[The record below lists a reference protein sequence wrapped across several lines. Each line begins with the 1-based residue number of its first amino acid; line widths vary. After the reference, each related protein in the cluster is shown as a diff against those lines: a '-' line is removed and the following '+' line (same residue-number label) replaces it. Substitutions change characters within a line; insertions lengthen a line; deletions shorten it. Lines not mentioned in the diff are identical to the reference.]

1 MKRFTLISV
10 LCICGMLLCACSV
23 GKKPTNQQA
32 QIEQEQPELKQN
44 DYRGGVFR
52 TNALKTNIITVIE
65 DMKQNNALLRS
76 SAPDSY
82 WTEEGYQDFVLNFLS
97 TPIIMDTRWMNEEQ
111 TTFEAAVS
119 GMLSNENS
127 FTKKNSDGFV
137 SRYDG
142 LSIVRNEKDDYS
154 ITGVTEPYI
163 RNNLRNSGS
172 TSYRILYDCDKDWC
186 KAYATFAFSND
197 DLPNFTRELFEYRR
211 VNADSFLIQTS
222 TERLYVTLGP
232 GAEGATSIAKRPVKA
247 VYYSKLS
254 GGSRTTYEPYEP
266 LSEYDDEGRIIDEN
280 RQKNRLYQ
288 KNDYLNEEGDLSFAY
303 GKKDSQFLKGS
314 LALTD
319 PIAWVFEDK
328 ALAQGIIYENNVLV
342 VVTFNKLSESYE
354 RFIYV
359 KGTINEAE
367 IERISSEI
375 VIEGL
380 VGFNENGEPKTEEEE
395 PDDTNTPDEIVEPT
409 SEPTPESVPEETGGG
424 QE

>member
-1 MKRFTLISV
+1 MKKLKSLFLTILIIPFFASCNNGAPRSS
-10 LCICGMLLCACSV
+10 L
-23 GKKPTNQQA
+23 
-32 QIEQEQPELKQN
+32 ERKQN
-44 DYRGGVFR
+44 DDDLSINKKSYSFINL
-52 TNALKTNIITVIE
+52 TDEYTI
-65 DMKQNNALLRS
+65 NNKAFYLYFEGAS
-76 SAPDSY
+76 DVPYISA
-82 WTEEGYQDFVLNFLS
+82 
-97 TPIIMDTRWMNEEQ
+97 NE
-111 TTFEAAVS
+111 
-119 GMLSNENS
+119 LI
-127 FTKKNSDGFV
+127 
-137 SRYDG
+137 DG
-142 LSIVRNEKDDYS
+142 LDGLFDCENITFRKDDYS

-254 GGSRTTYEPYEP
+254 GGSRTTYKPYEP

-375 VIEGL
+375 IIEGL

-409 SEPTPESVPEETGGG
+409 SEPTPEPTPESVPEETGGV